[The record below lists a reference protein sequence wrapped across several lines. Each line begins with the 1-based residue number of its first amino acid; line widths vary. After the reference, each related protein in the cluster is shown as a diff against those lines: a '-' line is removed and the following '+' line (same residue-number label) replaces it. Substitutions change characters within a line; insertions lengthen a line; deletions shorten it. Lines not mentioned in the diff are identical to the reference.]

1 MEESSVRFPTNAIA
15 MHPAYMRDN
24 QMNASRAG
32 FPSATTDND
41 VDLAETLKRL
51 HELRMAALTG
61 GHYDPD
67 EFDEAVLSFRRA
79 WEESRQQPQSD
90 HRQVA

>member
-1 MEESSVRFPTNAIA
+1 
-15 MHPAYMRDN
+15 MHPRFTHED
-24 QMNASRAG
+24 QMSASHSRRAEVDQG
-32 FPSATTDND
+32 
-41 VDLAETLKRL
+41 DLAERL
-51 HELRMAALTG
+51 QKLHALRMAALTG

-79 WEESRQQPQSD
+79 WEESRQPGEID

>member
-1 MEESSVRFPTNAIA
+1 
-15 MHPAYMRDN
+15 MHPAYLRDN
-24 QMNASRAG
+24 QMNAGHAG
-32 FPSATTDND
+32 NPGGSTQDP
-41 VDLAETLKRL
+41 VELAETLKRL
-51 HELRMAALTG
+51 HALRMAALSG

-79 WEESRQQPQSD
+79 WEESRQQSQVD